1 MNATIDLADDSS
13 GYWVPTQ
20 EQLDHWVEQ
29 LFAWLGD
36 DQPYSICLR
45 LVDEQEGAALN
56 AQYRHKDYA
65 TNVLSF
71 PADVPESIYEQMDFI
86 PLGDIVICPAVVSRE
101 ASEQNKQESSHWA
114 HLLLH
119 GILHLL
125 GYSHDDEANAAR
137 MERLEIDTLQKL
149 GLPNPYLVG

>member
-1 MNATIDLADDSS
+1 MNATIDLANDSS
-13 GYWVPTQ
+13 GFWVPAQ
-20 EQLDHWVEQ
+20 EQVERWAEQ
-29 LFAWLGD
+29 LFDYLGD
-36 DQPYSICLR
+36 DQAYSISLR
-45 LVDEQEGAALN
+45 LIDEQEGAALN

-71 PADVPESIYEQMDFI
+71 PAAVPNSIVEQMDFV
-86 PLGDIVICPAVVSRE
+86 PLGDIIICPAVVSRE
-101 ASEQNKQESSHWA
+101 ATEQNKQESAHWA

-125 GYSHDDEANAAR
+125 GYSHDDEADAAR
-137 MERLEIDTLQKL
+137 MEQLEIDTLQKL